1 MRNIYTKAFFNCTS
15 LTDVYCYAENV
26 PNMKDEK
33 ENPCTDAFEGSNI
46 KSATLH
52 VPAASVGVYKA
63 TAPWSSF
70 KSVVELNIV
79 MARGD
84 ANGDGKVDIVD
95 VTMTISYILGQNPA
109 GFNQQAADVTGDG
122 KVDIVDVTSIIDI
135 ILKK

>member
-1 MRNIYTKAFFNCTS
+1 
-15 LTDVYCYAENV
+15 
-26 PNMKDEK
+26 
-33 ENPCTDAFEGSNI
+33 
-46 KSATLH
+46 
-52 VPAASVGVYKA
+52 
-63 TAPWSSF
+63 
-70 KSVVELNIV
+70 
-79 MARGD
+79 MAKGD